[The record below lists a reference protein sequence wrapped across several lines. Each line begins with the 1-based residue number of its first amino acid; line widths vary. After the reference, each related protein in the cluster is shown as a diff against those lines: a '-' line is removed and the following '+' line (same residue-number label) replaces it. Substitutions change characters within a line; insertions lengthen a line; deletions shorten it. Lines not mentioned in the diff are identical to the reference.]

1 MASAPGPAASE
12 RLFVRLDDDPLYAPE
27 TSVPA
32 GTLREFAVPRA
43 LAHAVAHLT
52 AYEERLGAREEVRER
67 VLPDGSMHLVFEM
80 EDDAARLRVA
90 GPSLRP
96 AMLVMRGHVRG
107 LSVKLKPGA
116 ALALFGTSAHE
127 IAGRAVP
134 WDELVGARLRGLPAQ
149 LQEAATDARRVAL
162 LTRTL
167 HAMLDDFDGAAL
179 RKVVHAA
186 GWLRGLAGL
195 PIPEAA
201 ERVGVSERRL
211 QQLFQAHVGLS
222 PRAWRRL
229 ARIHDCMRLLRR
241 GEALPWASVAA
252 ECGFSDQAHLGH
264 EFRAICGLTPAQFL
278 QRTGESIARHVHAA
292 A

>member
-1 MASAPGPAASE
+1 LE
-12 RLFVRLDDDPLYAPE
+12 H
-27 TSVPA
+27 
-32 GTLREFAVPRA
+32 A
-43 LAHAVAHLT
+43 LAHVT
-52 AYEERLGAREEVRER
+52 TYEEVLDAREEVRER
-67 VLPDGSMHLVFEM
+67 VLPDGSMHLVFEAN
-80 EDDAARLRVA
+80 ESAARLRVA

-127 IAGRAVP
+127 IADRAVP
-134 WDELVGARLRGLPAQ
+134 WDELVGARQRGLPER
-149 LQEAATDARRVAL
+149 LQEADTDARRVAL

-167 HAMLDDFDGAAL
+167 HAMLDELDGAAL

-186 GWLRGLAGL
+186 AMLRGVAGV
-195 PIPEAA
+195 PIPKAA
-201 ERVGVSERRL
+201 DSVGLSERRL

-229 ARIHDCMRLLRR
+229 ARIHDCVRLLRR
-241 GEALPWASVAA
+241 GEPLPWASVAA
-252 ECGFSDQAHLGH
+252 ECGFSDQSHLSH

-278 QRTGESIARHVHAA
+278 QRRGASLVRHAHVDSDALPARQA
-292 A
+292 